1 MMKNYCIEN
10 LSYGSHETKWDLS
23 ILIYRNASLENRRT
37 VLNSINNKVYGEIE
51 QGRVE
56 VVDKIYEYIQ
66 FRIEKGSSNRTI
78 KSELEKL
85 FLFVKWCDAH
95 NKLFH
100 KDTFVYDFI
109 EWVNFEIKNAR
120 DKNFDEYVTYKK
132 SCVVARILSL
142 SQQLEG
148 YKDPK
153 SLLMRTNLK
162 ESYRPV
168 KKDLVENEKVF
179 NFGKL
184 LKTIVNSLTIN
195 IVRGELPIVIKF
207 SEDRQ
212 IILKGNIKNLD
223 LDFNLA
229 KSMRDRNN
237 AIESRR
243 ALRDDESL
251 LDKNKRSNI
260 INLRIDAEL
269 LLFIS
274 QSNMNLAQALKLKLG
289 EFRWMKVDDDYE
301 VFTVYKNRRQG
312 EATFRCYKKYREF
325 FLRYIQ
331 WLRDVG
337 FEDESYLFPF
347 VQRGILQSREAKA
360 DRVRVKKVCE
370 ELNIQYITPSQLRKF
385 KSNWLFENGMDIVD
399 IKKTM
404 SHQEKTFQK
413 NYQEINKNKAMKQLS
428 NFNTDKVKSIE
439 IGLCS
444 ANGSKPYNDY
454 SDSSLEIDCVNPES
468 CLFCVYH
475 KDILSYE
482 YCFKLISHL
491 HLKKLELSISPLD
504 KNKHIESIINRIEEK
519 IEKISLVG
527 NNEKKWIEKAQ
538 VFVRSG
544 EYHADWSD
552 MINLL
557 MRIM

>member
-23 ILIYRNASLENRRT
+23 ILIYRNASLVNRRT

-51 QGRVE
+51 HGRVE

-212 IILKGNIKNLD
+212 IILKGNIKNL
-223 LDFNLA
+223 
-229 KSMRDRNN
+229 
-237 AIESRR
+237 
-243 ALRDDESL
+243 
-251 LDKNKRSNI
+251 
-260 INLRIDAEL
+260 
-269 LLFIS
+269 
-274 QSNMNLAQALKLKLG
+274 
-289 EFRWMKVDDDYE
+289 V
-301 VFTVYKNRRQG
+301 VYQ
-312 EATFRCYKKYREF
+312 
-325 FLRYIQ
+325 
-331 WLRDVG
+331 
-337 FEDESYLFPF
+337 
-347 VQRGILQSREAKA
+347 
-360 DRVRVKKVCE
+360 KVC
-370 ELNIQYITPSQLRKF
+370 
-385 KSNWLFENGMDIVD
+385 
-399 IKKTM
+399 
-404 SHQEKTFQK
+404 
-413 NYQEINKNKAMKQLS
+413 
-428 NFNTDKVKSIE
+428 
-439 IGLCS
+439 
-444 ANGSKPYNDY
+444 
-454 SDSSLEIDCVNPES
+454 
-468 CLFCVYH
+468 
-475 KDILSYE
+475 
-482 YCFKLISHL
+482 
-491 HLKKLELSISPLD
+491 
-504 KNKHIESIINRIEEK
+504 
-519 IEKISLVG
+519 
-527 NNEKKWIEKAQ
+527 
-538 VFVRSG
+538 
-544 EYHADWSD
+544 
-552 MINLL
+552 
-557 MRIM
+557 